1 MSTAGYKYLNFSW
14 LIDNEIA
21 GHRGPQYAEHL
32 AFLREKGVKA
42 LVRMTA
48 VPRFKPDEIKK
59 AGFTDYYLYIPDMHA
74 PAIDQIS
81 KMVDFINHN
90 LHLGKPVGISCD
102 GGFGRTAT
110 LLACYLTRHGYSA
123 ADAIKEVKRKRPG
136 SILTKEQEQV
146 LSQFASL
153 SVDINPTL

>member
-1 MSTAGYKYLNFSW
+1 MTQAGYRYLNFSW
-14 LIDNEIA
+14 LIENEIA
-21 GHRGPQYAEHL
+21 GHRGPQYTEHL
-32 AFLREKGVKA
+32 AFLKEKGIRA

-59 AGFTDYYLYIPDMHA
+59 AGFSDYYLYIPDMQA
-74 PAIDQIS
+74 PAVDRIES
-81 KMVDFINHN
+81 MVDFINHS
-90 LHLGKPVGISCD
+90 LKAGRPVGISCD

-110 LLACYLTRHGYSA
+110 LLACYLTTHGFSA

-146 LSQFASL
+146 LIKFAAGNR
-153 SVDINPTL
+153 D

>member
-14 LIDNEIA
+14 LIENEIA

-32 AFLREKGVKA
+32 IFLREKGVKA

-48 VPRFKPDEIKK
+48 VPRFKHEEVAK
-59 AGFTDYYLYIPDMHA
+59 AGFSDYYLYIPDMHA
-74 PAIDQIS
+74 PAIDQIV
-81 KMVDFINHN
+81 KMIEFINRSVQDA
-90 LHLGKPVGISCD
+90 KPVGISCD

-110 LLACYLTRHGYSA
+110 LLACYLTQHGFSA

-136 SILTKEQEQV
+136 SVLTEEQGLV
-146 LSQFASL
+146 VIKFA
-153 SVDINPTL
+153 NHC

>member
-32 AFLREKGVKA
+32 VFLREKGVKA

-48 VPRFKPDEIKK
+48 VPRFKSEEIVK
-59 AGFTDYYLYIPDMHA
+59 AGFSDHYLYIPDMHA
-74 PAIDQIS
+74 PTIEQIE
-81 KMVDFINHN
+81 KMVEFVKRSVKD
-90 LHLGKPVGISCD
+90 GKPVGISCD

-110 LLACYLTRHGYSA
+110 LLACYLTRQGFSA
-123 ADAIKEVKRKRPG
+123 EGAIKEVKRKRPG
-136 SILTKEQEQV
+136 SVLTEEQGLAVVEYAKQK
-146 LSQFASL
+146 
-153 SVDINPTL
+153 